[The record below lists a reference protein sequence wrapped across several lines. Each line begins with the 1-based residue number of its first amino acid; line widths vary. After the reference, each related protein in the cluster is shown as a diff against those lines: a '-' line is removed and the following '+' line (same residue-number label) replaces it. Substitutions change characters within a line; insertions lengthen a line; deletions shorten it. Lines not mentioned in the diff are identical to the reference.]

1 LASKPASSQLAKAKL
16 ECRKSQTDWG
26 GGDVKIRGI
35 SRLATAC
42 MSVASVIA
50 AALVPVALSPAS
62 AGAAISS
69 SAAETSTLTSA
80 DRSVIISVDKTQF
93 DALVAFVSTLRLTT
107 EFQYRFA
114 LHGIAL
120 TASPGQIAVI
130 RDAFPSAIVQND
142 VEYRIETTQTNAPWN
157 LSLLD
162 QSTFSADT
170 SYEYPTTAG
179 EGIKAYVVDTGV
191 AANQTQFGSR
201 LLAGADFTGS
211 GSTGDCNGHGTHVAG
226 TIGSRDYGVAKKVTI
241 VPLRALGGQSGST
254 CLETGTTANV
264 IAAINWA
271 IADNPA
277 GKRAVLNMSLGSQS
291 PSGRDALLDQAITNA
306 LSDGIVVV
314 VAAGNSAATKQAN
327 GNIVG
332 DACQYSPANSPGTIT
347 VGAVDASGVE
357 ASFSNYGQCVD
368 IMAPGVNVRS
378 LYAPN
383 AAGSAVMSGTSMAS
397 PHVAG
402 AVALYIAEH
411 PTDTV
416 ATIQSSVLA
425 SGRADAVTLHPGGSE
440 VYDTSTPYPQ
450 RVYGMSTPT
459 HVGTNT
465 TRIMLNISS
474 LVSVPTNSA
483 IPVVSISRNAGAD
496 GAPRFVP
503 SGTSTTL
510 TTTAGTWNG
519 AAAGTTT
526 YAWYRCSS
534 ATAPSAAVP
543 AGCQVIPTAT
553 SATYTVTI
561 DDVGSFLSSAVS
573 VSNNQGS
580 VTQWSSASA
589 AVNESPSNTV
599 PPRVI
604 ATDTN
609 PDTVVSASDG
619 TWRGTPSNEYTHQ
632 WYSCTAEVLNASTT
646 RPAGCTAI
654 DNATQSS
661 FQLVGAFAG
670 RYIVVETRAQN
681 AATGNATIS
690 HFSASTTA
698 VRGAPSFVSLTGLLT
713 VSNQGAN
720 LAPQFLV
727 SSGMTSRLSVTP
739 GTWTGY
745 PSPTYTYLWFRCASR
760 TSISSILPDGCISTG
775 STGNTYAVT
784 QADIGSY
791 MAPAV
796 TATNELGTATKY
808 LAATAIV
815 GQSPQVTVRPAV
827 TATSPRV
834 GRATAMTA
842 GSWIGSPTP
851 SITVQWY
858 VCSGTVRATI
868 YRLPA
873 GCTRVTGAQR
883 SKLTPQPWMVGRYL
897 LVSVTARNPVA
908 PAAGIMTFSKSTA
921 VVRY

>member
-1 LASKPASSQLAKAKL
+1 
-16 ECRKSQTDWG
+16 
-26 GGDVKIRGI
+26 
-35 SRLATAC
+35 

-69 SAAETSTLTSA
+69 SVAETSTLTSA

-107 EFQYRFA
+107 AYQYRYA
-114 LHGIAL
+114 LNGVAL
-120 TASPGQIAVI
+120 TASPGQIELI
-130 RDAFPSAIVQND
+130 ESTFPDASVQAQI
-142 VEYRIETTQTNAPWN
+142 EYAPVGTQTSAPWN
-157 LSLLD
+157 LSMLD
-162 QSTFSADT
+162 QQTIPANTTFD
-170 SYEYPTTAG
+170 YPGTAG
-179 EGIKAYVVDTGV
+179 EGVKVYVIDTGV
-191 AANQTQFGSR
+191 QPNPVQFGSR
-201 LLAGADFTGS
+201 LAQGWDFTQS

-226 TIGSRDYGVAKKVTI
+226 TIGSRDYGVAKNVTI
-241 VPLRALGGQSGST
+241 VPMRAIGRW
-254 CLETGTTANV
+254 TGTTCSGVGSNANV
-264 IAAINWA
+264 IGAIDKA
-271 IADNPA
+271 IEDNPA
-277 GKRAVLNMSLGSQS
+277 GKRAVINMSLGSTS
-291 PSGRDALLDQAITNA
+291 PSGQDSAMDSAVSRARA
-306 LSDGIVVV
+306 DGIIVV
-314 VAAGNSAATKQAN
+314 VAAGNSADTIWPSGPPDYGDNQIH
-327 GNIVG
+327 GN
-332 DACQYSPANSPGTIT
+332 ACEYSPANSPGTIT
-347 VGAVDASGVE
+347 VGAVDRFGSE
-357 ASFSNYGQCVD
+357 ASFSNYGTCVD
-368 IMAPGVNVRS
+368 IFAPGVEIKS
-378 LYAPN
+378 LNKSDVNGFTYL
-383 AAGSAVMSGTSMAS
+383 SGTSMAS

-411 PTDTV
+411 PTATV
-416 ATIQSSVLA
+416 PNIVDNVLA
-425 SGRADAVTLHPGGSE
+425 MSRTDAITMWPSGTVNNLATPAHTGS
-440 VYDTSTPYPQ
+440 PN
-450 RVYGMSTPT
+450 RL
-459 HVGTNT
+459 
-465 TRIMLNISS
+465 LNISS
-474 LVSVPTNSA
+474 LLSVPTNSA

-589 AVNESPSNTV
+589 AVNEAPSNTV
-599 PPRVI
+599 PPRII

-632 WYSCTAEVLNASTT
+632 WYSCTAEVINASTT

-690 HFSASTTA
+690 HFSPSTTA

-713 VSNQGAN
+713 VTNQGTN
-720 LAPQFLV
+720 LAPQFFV
-727 SSGMTSRLSVTP
+727 SSGMTSRLSATP

-760 TSISSILPDGCISTG
+760 TSISSTLPEGCISTG

-851 SITVQWY
+851 SITLQWY

-868 YRLPA
+868 YKLPA
-873 GCTRVTGAQR
+873 GCTRVVGAQR
-883 SKLTPQPWMVGRYL
+883 SKLTPQSWMVGRYL

-908 PAAGIMTFSKSTA
+908 PAAGITTFSKSTA